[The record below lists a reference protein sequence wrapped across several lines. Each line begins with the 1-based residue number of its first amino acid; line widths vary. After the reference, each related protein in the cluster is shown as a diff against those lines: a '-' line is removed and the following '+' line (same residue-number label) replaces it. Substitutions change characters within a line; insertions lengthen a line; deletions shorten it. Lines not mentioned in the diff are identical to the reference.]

1 MEHAK
6 WERTMLCW
14 LENIREKMMDE
25 MQEEEY
31 EKIKEAV
38 LNGERKTEYT
48 KDETEETE
56 AKDW

>member
-1 MEHAK
+1 
-6 WERTMLCW
+6 
-14 LENIREKMMDE
+14 MDE

-56 AKDW
+56 AKD